1 MKRRLII
8 LAATLLSISLL
19 AGCGQA
25 ETTGNAE
32 TQTTEASTE
41 STATQEQ
48 DVTQTPEP
56 TAEPTPA
63 PTEEPTPE
71 PTEEP
76 TPAPTEE
83 PTPEPTEEPT
93 PAPTEEPTPEPTEE
107 PVVQIT
113 YTYTDM
119 TATMYAT
126 QTVNIRNLPST
137 DGDKV
142 GSLSTNQEVAV
153 TGQCNETGWYRFDYN
168 GQTAFV
174 SDKYLSTEPVVAQQA
189 PPAQETAPAVSNVPN
204 AADYAEGVW
213 HDMGEYFFMIV
224 PRAADGKIYTQE
236 GFCDSIN
243 IILEERYP
251 GNWVSSHSFDLPDGR
266 AVFLGQKKR
275 SSACAAFVE
284 ANS

>member
-83 PTPEPTEEPT
+83 PTP
-93 PAPTEEPTPEPTEE
+93 APTEEPTPEPTEE

-119 TATMYAT
+119 TSTMYAT
-126 QTVNIRNLPST
+126 QTVNVRNLPST

-174 SDKYLSTEPVVAQQA
+174 SDKYLSTEMVEVA
-189 PPAQETAPAVSNVPN
+189 PPAQEPAQTTTQYVAGWN
-204 AADYAEGVW
+204 
-213 HDMGEYFFMIV
+213 DMGDWFVYINSSLDSPENNV
-224 PRAADGKIYTQE
+224 DGAFWTDKKA
-236 GFCDSIN
+236 
-243 IILEERYP
+243 ILQERYP
-251 GNWVSSHSFDLPDGR
+251 GCNTAGPIGIKLADGTSTAWLVSVGGTHSYDYPQALLDFIK
-266 AVFLGQKKR
+266 VNQYKY
-275 SSACAAFVE
+275 
-284 ANS
+284 